1 MKKPN
6 QFIRNFCIIAHI
18 DHGKSTL
25 ADRIMELTG
34 QVSEREMED
43 QLISDED
50 VKECIFTAQE
60 SGGGFVQEDGTR
72 LGMLVREVLT
82 YWVEYRP
89 ADGENTFDVHTA
101 YVHRMRLGEEEE
113 DHG

>member
-1 MKKPN
+1 M
-6 QFIRNFCIIAHI
+6 QA
-18 DHGKSTL
+18 
-25 ADRIMELTG
+25 MEHTEFVPPAYPWDGVVLNISPE
-34 QVSEREMED
+34 VRREMED

-113 DHG
+113 NHG